1 MSFSSKLGDF
11 AQGLASGLGP
21 GIKLGT
27 DISAARSRTRRLE
40 EKEKAALQSK
50 TRTEQEKRL
59 ERMFKDGAHDAA
71 IEGAIAVGRPDL
83 AEEYRTRR
91 TAQEGLKTDKGIA
104 TLGKAAA
111 EGDPDKTAA
120 ALDVFKLDE
129 GLGTGVTGTDTLPE
143 LDVSPEAERARGLR
157 GPYSMDTP
165 SGSATV
171 MMQSIEEDGRF
182 YATPTLF
189 PKKEKPSKD
198 PADWTQ
204 LSGSEALRIARER
217 DELFEFDTAAEAES
231 FARGGWKPARVPGV
245 WEPAPGTGGTQPI
258 DRPAAEAIF
267 TAEQQYEHQLGERQR
282 SAADKVADDI
292 AREFLKNPGEHVSI
306 GDPASFST
314 YHRMFERH
322 MAQSGL
328 GKKLT
333 REQQEGLFA
342 TTKRQIRGLL
352 VKRLFADNDITAD
365 EAKRYETTME
375 AWGVDPSAWEG
386 HLNLMVTASEDA
398 STTKFMKL
406 LGQNKLIEAQAF
418 IDHDPTLSDSKKAV
432 LQEAIKKKQLGRQN
446 KLVDGERTKIMK
458 SYAGRRFPFYIPAHE
473 LNVQTAGT
481 SAGEALMPTQ
491 KMDRESDGKRVMVLN
506 TNYSDPFLKESF
518 DFSKNEDVNDY
529 TEKMAILNAGGS
541 PELVRAIFDTGGVPV
556 QDAGAE
562 APPSIGPD
570 SYKKNLIALA
580 DKAKSMGQ
588 TIESLS
594 QQFGSPLTPDSVMS
608 EVLNIVGGNAHD
620 AQVFIEE
627 LKEHP
632 MLEAFLFGQQ
642 APQAPIPFL
651 PQQ

>member
-1 MSFSSKLGDF
+1 MGFSQKLGDF
-11 AQGLASGLGP
+11 TQGFVGGLGP
-21 GIKLGT
+21 GMKLGV
-27 DISAARSRTRRLE
+27 DIGAARSCNRRLE

-91 TAQEGLKTDKGIA
+91 TAQEGLDTEKGIA

-111 EGDPDKTAA
+111 EGDPDKTASA
-120 ALDVFKLDE
+120 IDAFKIDE
-129 GLGTGVTGTDTLPE
+129 GLGTGVTGTDI
-143 LDVSPEAERARGLR
+143 
-157 GPYSMDTP
+157 TP
-165 SGSATV
+165 SG
-171 MMQSIEEDGRF
+171 EE
-182 YATPTLF
+182 
-189 PKKEKPSKD
+189 
-198 PADWTQ
+198 
-204 LSGSEALRIARER
+204 
-217 DELFEFDTAAEAES
+217 
-231 FARGGWKPARVPGV
+231 VPGV
-245 WEPAPGTGGTQPI
+245 WETAPGFGGQPTI
-258 DRPAAEAIF
+258 DRPAAEAIIA
-267 TAEQQYEHQLGERQR
+267 AEQQYEHQLDERQQ
-282 SAADKVADDI
+282 SAADKVADDM
-292 AREFLKNPGEHVSI
+292 AKEFLKNPGEYVSI

-342 TTKRQIRGLL
+342 TTKRQIRGSL
-352 VKRLFADNDITAD
+352 VKRLYADNNITAD

-398 STTKFMKL
+398 STKKFMEL

-432 LQEAIKKKQLGRQN
+432 LQEAIKIKHLGRQN
-446 KLVDGERTKIMK
+446 RLVDSERTKIRK
-458 SYAGRRFPFYIPAHE
+458 SYAGRQFPFYIPAHE

-481 SAGEALMPTQ
+481 SAGETLTQ
-491 KMDRESDGKRVMVLN
+491 ELASESDGKRVMVLN

-541 PELVRAIFDTGGVPV
+541 PELVRAIFDTAGVPV

-562 APPSIGPD
+562 TPPSIGPD

-651 PQQ
+651 PQGAR